1 MIIWML
7 LDSERRWYVR
17 NLYFLFQISF
27 NIATS
32 VTQTRFFFL
41 GRRVG
46 EKKCFDAPCW
56 LLLTWIRY
64 VISLFKTCFDESE
77 SRGYEYECMYSR
89 TMRACVLTSSG
100 FLMFSASERRRWY
113 SSHLSV
119 NPDYLLFG
127 LLAVNL
133 LQDTNYLIA
142 GFISKNIIII
152 HSDNLCNLC
161 SITLMFNTTPP
172 F

>member
-1 MIIWML
+1 MFVICIFSFKYPSIL
-7 LDSERRWYVR
+7 QHLSLKFDFSFGEGER
-17 NLYFLFQISF
+17 
-27 NIATS
+27 
-32 VTQTRFFFL
+32 
-41 GRRVG
+41 
-46 EKKCFDAPCW
+46 EKKKCFDAPCW

-64 VISLFKTCFDESE
+64 VISLFKACLDESE
-77 SRGYEYECMYSR
+77 SRGYEYECMYCR

-100 FLMFSASERRRWY
+100 VLMFSASERRRWY
-113 SSHLSV
+113 SSHLLV

-142 GFISKNIIII
+142 RFISKNITII
-152 HSDNLCNLC
+152 HSDNQCNLC